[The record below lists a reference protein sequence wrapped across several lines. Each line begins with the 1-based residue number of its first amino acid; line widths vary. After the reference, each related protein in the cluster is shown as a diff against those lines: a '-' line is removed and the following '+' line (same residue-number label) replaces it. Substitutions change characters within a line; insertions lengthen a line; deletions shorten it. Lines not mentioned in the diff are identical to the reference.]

1 MILHVFIIYDNL
13 TDTSFS
19 QNIYEKIIDKCE
31 IYNSINGNIQKI
43 FDKIDTFP
51 DDDFVW
57 ILYNNNYLI
66 KEFKLPNNVDAVVF
80 NNYCNG
86 LIIDNERLKDFPIK
100 DLNISQ
106 FILKSRFL
114 KKINYSYKSELWI
127 NKYLLNAVFSA
138 EKIYLSNILDI
149 STPNIDKNSV
159 LEDLNT
165 EDNILFLKK
174 ILNTYPSL
182 YEEDLSYLKNKFPF
196 TLSVVVIFC
205 DKDVKYLHNLY
216 DNIKKNIID
225 IDYEIILM
233 DNRELNKDDISFITN
248 NPNVTHVNMGGN
260 KRQFS
265 ARIESAKY
273 INKLYTMYIDGDD
286 EIINLNKVT
295 ISSLYPLVDMILF
308 SHESDIT
315 ETKIYTPYNRVGKK
329 YIKSQPT
336 YNIMHDYEIIT
347 LWGRF
352 IRSDIVKKSFSRLNS
367 QNKII
372 FGEDAIISYN
382 LFYFTNT
389 IQVTEL
395 CFYKNNSIRG
405 VSFNKKIKGNDYL
418 EVSTGFFETI
428 KILRSLLDNDNYKR
442 EFTFLINFLMERVGS
457 VTDKDMS
464 ETFFK
469 QIQFL
474 LNNENIISIF
484 IKEIMITK
492 NKDLVKKLLYYI
504 SRKNKNEVIN
514 SHYIIH

>member
-13 TDTSFS
+13 TDISFS
-19 QNIYEKIIDKCE
+19 QSIYEKIIDKCE
-31 IYNSINGNIQKI
+31 IYNSTRENIQKI
-43 FDKIDTFP
+43 FDKINTFP
-51 DDDFVW
+51 DEDFVW
-57 ILYNNNYLI
+57 ILYNNNSLT
-66 KEFKLPNNVDAVVF
+66 KELKLPNNVDAIVF

-114 KKINYSYKSELWI
+114 KKIKYSYKSELWI
-127 NKYLLNAVFSA
+127 NKYLLKSISST
-138 EKIYLSNILDI
+138 EKIYLSNILNI
-149 STPNIDKNSV
+149 NTPNIDKAFI
-159 LEDLNT
+159 LEDLNI
-165 EDNILFLKK
+165 EDNILFLEK

-182 YEEDLSYLKNKFPF
+182 YEEDLSCLKDKFPF

-205 DKDVKYLHNLY
+205 DKDVKYLQNLY

-233 DNRELNKDDISFITN
+233 DNRELNKDNISFITN
-248 NPNVTHVNMGGN
+248 NSNVTYVNMGGN

-286 EIINLNKVT
+286 EICNLSKAT

-329 YIKSQPT
+329 YIKSKPT
-336 YNIMHDYEIIT
+336 YNTMHDYEIIT

-352 IRSDIVKKSFSRLNS
+352 IRSDIVKKSFSRINS

-405 VSFNKKIKGNDYL
+405 VSFNKKIKSNDYL

-428 KILRSLLDNDNYKR
+428 KLLRPLLDNDNYKR
-442 EFTFLINFLMERVGS
+442 EFTFLINFLMERLGS

-492 NKDLVKKLLYYI
+492 NKDLVKKILYYI
-504 SRKNKNEVIN
+504 YVK
-514 SHYIIH
+514 

>member
-1 MILHVFIIYDNL
+1 
-13 TDTSFS
+13 
-19 QNIYEKIIDKCE
+19 
-31 IYNSINGNIQKI
+31 
-43 FDKIDTFP
+43 
-51 DDDFVW
+51 
-57 ILYNNNYLI
+57 
-66 KEFKLPNNVDAVVF
+66 
-80 NNYCNG
+80 
-86 LIIDNERLKDFPIK
+86 
-100 DLNISQ
+100 
-106 FILKSRFL
+106 
-114 KKINYSYKSELWI
+114 
-127 NKYLLNAVFSA
+127 
-138 EKIYLSNILDI
+138 
-149 STPNIDKNSV
+149 
-159 LEDLNT
+159 
-165 EDNILFLKK
+165 
-174 ILNTYPSL
+174 
-182 YEEDLSYLKNKFPF
+182 
-196 TLSVVVIFC
+196 
-205 DKDVKYLHNLY
+205 
-216 DNIKKNIID
+216 
-225 IDYEIILM
+225 
-233 DNRELNKDDISFITN
+233 
-248 NPNVTHVNMGGN
+248 MGGN

-286 EIINLNKVT
+286 EICNLSKAT

-352 IRSDIVKKSFSRLNS
+352 IRSDIIKKSFSKINS

-395 CFYKNNSIRG
+395 CLYKNNSIRG
-405 VSFNKKIKGNDYL
+405 VSFKKNIKSNDYL

-428 KILRSLLDNDNYKR
+428 KLLRSLLDNDNYKR
-442 EFTFLINFLMERVGS
+442 EFIFLINFLMERLSNVI
-457 VTDKDMS
+457 DKDMS

-469 QIQFL
+469 QVQFL
-474 LNNENIISIF
+474 LNNESIISIF
-484 IKEIMITK
+484 INEIILTK

-504 SRKNKNEVIN
+504 SRKNKDEVIN

>member
-1 MILHVFIIYDNL
+1 MTLHVFIIYDSL

-19 QNIYEKIIDKCE
+19 QNIYEKIIDNCE
-31 IYNSINGNIQKI
+31 IYNSTRENIQKI
-43 FDKIDTFP
+43 FDKINTFP

-57 ILYNNNYLI
+57 ILYNNNSLI
-66 KEFKLPNNVDAVVF
+66 KEFKLPNNVDTVFF

-106 FILKSRFL
+106 FILKSHFL
-114 KKINYSYKSELWI
+114 KNINYSYKSELWI
-127 NKYLLNAVFSA
+127 NKYLLNAIFSA
-138 EKIYLSNILDI
+138 EKIYLSNILDTSI
-149 STPNIDKNSV
+149 PNIDKTSV

-165 EDNILFLKK
+165 ENDILFLEK
-174 ILNTYPSL
+174 ILNTYPCL
-182 YEEDLSYLKNKFPF
+182 YENDLSFLKERFPF

-205 DKDVKYLHNLY
+205 DKDVKYLQKLY
-216 DNIKKNIID
+216 NNIKKNITD

-233 DNRELNKDDISFITN
+233 DNRELNKDNISFITN
-248 NPNVTHVNMGGN
+248 DSNVTYVNMGGN

-286 EIINLNKVT
+286 EICNLSKAT

-352 IRSDIVKKSFSRLNS
+352 IRSDIIKKSFSKINS

-395 CFYKNNSIRG
+395 CLYKNNSIRG
-405 VSFNKKIKGNDYL
+405 VSFKKNIKSNDYL

-428 KILRSLLDNDNYKR
+428 KLLRSLLDNDNYKR
-442 EFTFLINFLMERVGS
+442 EFIFLINFLMERLSNVI
-457 VTDKDMS
+457 DKDMS

-484 IKEIMITK
+484 INEIILTK

-504 SRKNKNEVIN
+504 SRKNKDEVIN

>member
-1 MILHVFIIYDNL
+1 MTIHIFIIYDNI

-31 IYNSINGNIQKI
+31 IYNSTRGNIQKI
-43 FDKIDTFP
+43 FDKINTFP

-57 ILYNNNYLI
+57 ILYNNNSLV
-66 KEFKLPNNVDAVVF
+66 KEFKLPNTVDAVIF

-114 KKINYSYKSELWI
+114 KKINYSYKSELWM
-127 NKYLLNAVFSA
+127 NKYLLNAISFT
-138 EKIYLSNILDI
+138 EKIYLSNILYTN
-149 STPNIDKNSV
+149 TPNIDKTSV
-159 LEDLNT
+159 LGDLNT
-165 EDNILFLKK
+165 ENNILFIEK

-182 YEEDLSYLKNKFPF
+182 YEDDLSYLKERFPF

-205 DKDVKYLHNLY
+205 DKDVKYLQNLY

-233 DNRELNKDDISFITN
+233 DNREFNKDDISFITN
-248 NPNVTHVNMGGN
+248 NSNVTYVNMGGN

-286 EIINLNKVT
+286 EIINLNKAT
-295 ISSLYPLVDMILF
+295 ISSFYPLVDMILF

-315 ETKIYTPYNRVGKK
+315 ENKIYIPYNRVGKK

-352 IRSDIVKKSFSRLNS
+352 IRSDIVKKSFSRINS

-382 LFYFTNT
+382 LFYFTNI
-389 IQVTEL
+389 IQVTEH

-428 KILRSLLDNDNYKR
+428 KLLRSLLDNDNYKR

>member
-1 MILHVFIIYDNL
+1 MTLHVFIIYDNL

-31 IYNSINGNIQKI
+31 IYNSTRENIQKI
-43 FDKIDTFP
+43 FDKINTFP
-51 DDDFVW
+51 DEDFVW
-57 ILYNNNYLI
+57 IVYNNISLT
-66 KEFKLPNNVDAVVF
+66 KELKVPKSVDAVVF

-86 LIIDNERLKDFPIK
+86 VIIDNERLKDFPIK
-100 DLNISQ
+100 DLNMSQ
-106 FILKSRFL
+106 FIIKSHFL
-114 KKINYSYKSELWI
+114 KKISYPHKSELWI

-138 EKIYLSNILDI
+138 EKIYLSNILNT
-149 STPNIDKNSV
+149 SVPSIDKVSV

-165 EDNILFLKK
+165 EDNIIFLEKV
-174 ILNTYPSL
+174 LNTYPSL
-182 YEEDLSYLKNKFPF
+182 YENDLSCLKEKFPF

-205 DKDVKYLHNLY
+205 DKDVKYLHSLY

-233 DNRELNKDDISFITN
+233 DNRELNKDDISFITDN
-248 NPNVTHVNMGGN
+248 SNVTYVSMGGN

-286 EIINLNKVT
+286 EIFNLSKVT
-295 ISSLYPLVDMILF
+295 LSSFYPLVDMILF

-315 ETKIYTPYNRVGKK
+315 ETKIYIPYNRVGKK

-336 YNIMHDYEIIT
+336 YGTMHDYEIIT

-352 IRSDIVKKSFSRLNS
+352 IRSDIVKKSFSRINS

-372 FGEDAIISYN
+372 FGEDAIISYS

-389 IQVTEL
+389 IQITEL
-395 CFYKNNSIRG
+395 CLYKNNSIRG
-405 VSFNKKIKGNDYL
+405 ISFNKEIKGKDYL

-428 KILRSLLDNDNYKR
+428 KLLRSLLDNDNYKR
-442 EFTFLINFLMERVGS
+442 EFTFLINFLMERLGS
-457 VTDKDMS
+457 VIDRDMS

-474 LNNENIISIF
+474 LNNEDVISIF
-484 IKEIMITK
+484 INEITLTK

-504 SRKNKNEVIN
+504 SRKNKNEAIN
-514 SHYIIH
+514 SHYIVH